1 MVLDQLL
8 LLLVDE
14 HSNFLVVVVVV
25 VVVVVAVTT
34 HRSSIRLEE
43 ELAAAGSQIR
53 LRCTPTTFNWR
64 GSEEMDGWMLLLVCL
79 GLAFV

>member
-8 LLLVDE
+8 LLVVDE

-25 VVVVVAVTT
+25 AVAVTT

>member
-14 HSNFLVVVVVV
+14 HSNFLV

>member
-8 LLLVDE
+8 LLVVDE
-14 HSNFLVVVVVV
+14 HSNFLVVVV